1 MKKIISTFVILG
13 AVFLIGCTKTT
24 SNFSE
29 NFTTQPNDSR
39 VFTQGIFVKNDQIFL
54 SSGAPNYLSGTHSS
68 VGILDKN
75 GVFDPKFSLDPNIFF
90 GE

>member
-1 MKKIISTFVILG
+1 MKKIFLISIVFCSI
-13 AVFLIGCTKTT
+13 FLIGCTKT
-24 SNFSE
+24 SSDFSQ
-29 NFTTQPNDSR
+29 NFTILPSDSR
-39 VFTQGIFVKNDQIFL
+39 VFTQGIFVENNQIFV

-75 GVFDPKFSLDPNIFF
+75 GIFEPKFSLNPEIFF

>member
-1 MKKIISTFVILG
+1 MKKIFSILLIFCSI
-13 AVFLIGCTKTT
+13 FLIGWTKTT
-24 SNFSE
+24 SDFSE
-29 NFTTQPNDSR
+29 NFTTQPSDSR

-75 GVFDPKFSLDPNIFF
+75 GIFEPKFSLDPNIFF

>member
-13 AVFLIGCTKTT
+13 TIFLIGCTKTT
-24 SNFSE
+24 SDFSE
-29 NFTTQPNDSR
+29 NFTTQPSDSR

-68 VGILDKN
+68 VGTLNKN
-75 GVFDPKFSLDPNIFF
+75 GIFEPKFSLDSNIFF